1 MQAGQDSG
9 ILHWSMF
16 LRSNTRIKD
25 GKEHRYYRV
34 VESRRLQSGKV
45 AQRQVLYLG
54 EINDS
59 QQAAWR
65 RTLEVFDEAEQRIT
79 PLSLFPEDRPVP
91 ADAIDSV
98 QVKLGEMKLERARPY
113 GNCWLGCELWRQLEL
128 DRFWSEKLPQ
138 GREGVAWPQVLE
150 LLVVNRLIEPGS
162 EFRLHRHWFDHSAM
176 DVLLGQDFAVAE
188 KDRLYRCL
196 DRVLE
201 HKQDLFVHLQQRWK
215 DLFDAEFDLL
225 LYDLTSTYVEGEAE
239 QNPKARHGYSR
250 DRRPDCKQVVIAL
263 VVTPAG
269 FPLAYEVMDGNTSD
283 KTTLRGFLDTH
294 RKPVRQSAAGVADG
308 PRNSDRGSAG
318 RKCERREQEMFYL
331 VGTSRAKVKQ
341 YEKQWLE
348 LPWQK
353 VRESVE
359 VKLFAQDGELY
370 VLAKS
375 EGRQAKEIAMRRKK
389 LARLLR
395 KLRAMR
401 RSCPKRDQ
409 LLMRVGAAKTDA
421 GRAFG
426 FVKINLPTAGQEVTR
441 ETFTFRLDKAKLK
454 EAELRDGHY
463 LLRTNLVAE
472 DPAVLWDRY
481 MQLTQIEAA
490 FKCLKSELGI
500 RPIHH
505 QLEHRVD
512 AHILVAFLAYCLTVT
527 LKHRLRMHAPGLTP
541 RAVLEKLAGDPDA
554 GRIVSDD
561 RWPPPDHAALH
572 RAGSRPGAFASSPEP
587 RIAATTASAHHH
599 VRLVSSLSPTQNVV
613 ETFGV
618 PLLKTKDL
626 PASDLSNCE
635 GSANNH
641 FGRLRHAS
649 GMRGGFN
656 GRPSSPGRRPHRHPR
671 DTRPKSFRA

>member
-1 MQAGQDSG
+1 
-9 ILHWSMF
+9 MF

-25 GKEHRYYRV
+25 GKEHRYYTV

-45 AQRQVLYLG
+45 VQRQVLYLG

-65 RTLEVFDEAEQRIT
+65 KTLEVFDEGQRRYT

-98 QVKLGEMKLERARPY
+98 QVKLSEMKLERSRPY
-113 GNCWLGCELWRQLEL
+113 GNCWLGCELWRQLQL

-150 LLVVNRLIEPGS
+150 LLVVNRLIDPGS
-162 EFRLHRHWFDHSAM
+162 EFRVHRHWFDHSAM
-176 DVLLGQDFAVAE
+176 DVLLGEDFAVAE

-201 HKQDLFVHLQQRWK
+201 HKQDLFVHLQQRWR

-239 QNPKARHGYSR
+239 QNPKARYGYSR
-250 DRRPDCKQVVIAL
+250 DKRPDCKQVVIAL
-263 VVTPAG
+263 IVTPAG
-269 FPLAYEVMDGNTSD
+269 LPLAYEVMAGNTSE
-283 KTTLRGFLDTH
+283 KTTLRGFLD
-294 RKPVRQSAAGVADG
+294 RIESLYGKARRVWLM
-308 PRNSDRGSAG
+308 DRGIPTEALL
-318 RKCERREQEMFYL
+318 REMRTSRQETFYL

-341 YEKQWLE
+341 YEKRWLE

-395 KLRAMR
+395 KLRAMQR
-401 RSCPKRDQ
+401 NCPKRDQ
-409 LLMRVGAAKTDA
+409 LLMRVGAAKTDV

-426 FVKINLPTAGQEVTR
+426 FVKINLPQAGQEVTKQ
-441 ETFTFRLDKAKLK
+441 TFTFHLDKVRLK

-481 MQLTQIEAA
+481 VQLTQIEAA
-490 FKCLKSELGI
+490 FKCLKSDLGI

-527 LKHRLRMHAPGLTP
+527 LRHRLRVHAHGLTP
-541 RAVLEKLAGDPDA
+541 RAVLEKLAGIQILDVSFPTTDGRRLVMPRYTEPDSEQA
-554 GRIVSDD
+554 LLLHHLGLVLPQQ
-561 RWPPPDHAALH
+561 PPP
-572 RAGSRPGAFASSPEP
+572 RISTSASP
-587 RIAATTASAHHH
+587 
-599 VRLVSSLSPTQNVV
+599 
-613 ETFGV
+613 V
-618 PLLKTKDL
+618 PL
-626 PASDLSNCE
+626 P
-635 GSANNH
+635 
-641 FGRLRHAS
+641 
-649 GMRGGFN
+649 
-656 GRPSSPGRRPHRHPR
+656 P
-671 DTRPKSFRA
+671 PKM

>member
-1 MQAGQDSG
+1 
-9 ILHWSMF
+9 MF
-16 LRSNTRIKD
+16 LRSHTRIKD
-25 GKEHRYYRV
+25 GKEHRYYTV

-59 QQAAWR
+59 QQASWR
-65 RTLEVFDEAEQRIT
+65 RTLEVFDEAEQRLT

-98 QVKLGEMKLERARPY
+98 QVKLSEMKLERARPY
-113 GNCWLGCELWRQLEL
+113 GNCWLGCELWRQLHL
-128 DRFWSEKLPQ
+128 DRFWSEKLPR

-150 LLVVNRLIEPGS
+150 LLAVNRLIDPGS
-162 EFRLHRHWFDHSAM
+162 EFRLHRQWFDRSAM

-239 QNPKARHGYSR
+239 QNPKARYGYSR
-250 DRRPDCKQVVIAL
+250 DKRPDCKQVVIAL

-269 FPLAYEVMDGNTSD
+269 LPLAYEVMAGNTSE
-283 KTTLRGFLDTH
+283 KTTLRDFLDSIESQYGKA
-294 RKPVRQSAAGVADG
+294 RRVWLM
-308 PRNSDRGSAG
+308 DRGIPTEALL
-318 RKCERREQEMFYL
+318 QEIRTSRQETFYL

-348 LPWQK
+348 LPWHK

-375 EGRQAKEIAMRRKK
+375 EGRQAKEMAMRRRK

-426 FVKINLPTAGQEVTR
+426 FVKINLPSAGQEVTR
-441 ETFTFRLDKAKLK
+441 ETFTFQLDKARLK
-454 EAELRDGHY
+454 DAELRDGHY

-481 MQLTQIEAA
+481 VQLTQIEAA
-490 FKCLKSELGI
+490 FKCLKSDLGI

-512 AHILVAFLAYCLTVT
+512 AHILIAFLAYCLTVT
-527 LKHRLRMHAPGLTP
+527 LRHRLRMHAPGLTP
-541 RAVLEKLAGDPDA
+541 RAVLEKLAGIQMLDVSFPTTD
-554 GRIVSDD
+554 GRRLVMPRYTEPSPEQALLLHHLNLVLPQQ
-561 RWPPPDHAALH
+561 PPPRITTA
-572 RAGSRPGAFASSPEP
+572 ASSAPFP
-587 RIAATTASAHHH
+587 
-599 VRLVSSLSPTQNVV
+599 Q
-613 ETFGV
+613 
-618 PLLKTKDL
+618 LK
-626 PASDLSNCE
+626 
-635 GSANNH
+635 
-641 FGRLRHAS
+641 
-649 GMRGGFN
+649 M
-656 GRPSSPGRRPHRHPR
+656 
-671 DTRPKSFRA
+671 